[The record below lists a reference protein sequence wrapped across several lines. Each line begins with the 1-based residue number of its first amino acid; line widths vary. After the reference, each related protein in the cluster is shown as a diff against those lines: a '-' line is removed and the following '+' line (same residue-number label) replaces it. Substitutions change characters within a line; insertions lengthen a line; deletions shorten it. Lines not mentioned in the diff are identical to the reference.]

1 MLISTQQVAHYNDTG
16 FLVLEAFADEN
27 ECDQLRARAEALVQ
41 EFDPS
46 EVVSIFS
53 TNEQNRLTDDYFLT
67 SGDKI
72 RFFFEENAF
81 LPDGHTQVREGEVDQ

>member
-1 MLISTQQVAHYNDTG
+1 MFLSPQQVAHYHEHG
-16 FLVLEAFADEN
+16 FLVLEDFAN
-27 ECDQLRARAEALVQ
+27 HGACDRLRRRAEEMVQ
-41 EFDPS
+41 QFDPA

-53 TNEQNRLTDDYFLT
+53 TRAQNRLTDDYFLH

-81 LPDGHTQVREGEVDQ
+81 LPDGRLRFAK